1 MNNSFLMRVV
11 REAKASILARAATIW
26 AFAAKP
32 HGGKYELSHLV
43 QPPSQYVGG
52 PVQDDEAL
60 LLFAVVRGMRMRAV
74 LEVGGLSGYSAL
86 NFTRALP
93 PGEGGFV
100 ATVDINPV
108 RKTAHNHESLQKP
121 AGEVAAGDLQ
131 PLFEKYS
138 LPPRFDLIFFD
149 AHVYEQQ
156 TRLFDNL
163 RQTGMA
169 DDKTIIALH
178 DTCPHPRAI
187 NTSGKPVQLPDGGEG
202 FVNFPEETKMVGDL
216 TAKGYHAFQLHP
228 RRDTMNGEFQF
239 RHGITLMQKPGQWTV
254 NNA

>member
-1 MNNSFLMRVV
+1 MNNNSFLMRVV
-11 REAKASILARAATIW
+11 REAKASILARAVTIW

-108 RKTAHNHESLQKP
+108 RKAADNHESICKP
-121 AGEVAAGDLQ
+121 AGEVAAEDLQ

-156 TRLFDNL
+156 TLLFDNL
-163 RQTGMA
+163 RETGMA

-178 DTCPHPRAI
+178 DTCPHPKAFHTADEPMR
-187 NTSGKPVQLPDGGEG
+187 LPNGDEG
-202 FVNFPEETKMVGDL
+202 YTNCPEEVQMVEDFK
-216 TAKGYHAFQLHP
+216 ARGYHAFQLHP

-239 RHGITLMQKPGQWTV
+239 RHGITLMQMHKQ
-254 NNA
+254 

>member
-1 MNNSFLMRVV
+1 MNNNSFLMRVA
-11 REAKASILARAATIW
+11 REAIASLLGRAATIW

-108 RKTAHNHESLQKP
+108 RKTAHNHESICKP
-121 AGEVAAGDLQ
+121 AGEVAANDLQ
-131 PLFEKYS
+131 PLFDKYS

-156 TRLFDNL
+156 TQLFATL
-163 RQTGMA
+163 RQAGMA

-178 DTCPHPRAI
+178 DTCPHPKAFH
-187 NTSGKPVQLPDGGEG
+187 TAGKPVQLPDGGEG
-202 FVNFPEETKMVGDL
+202 FVNYPQEIQMVGDFK
-216 TAKGYHAFQLHP
+216 AEGYHAFQLHP

-239 RHGITLMQKPGQWTV
+239 RHGITLMQMHKQ
-254 NNA
+254 